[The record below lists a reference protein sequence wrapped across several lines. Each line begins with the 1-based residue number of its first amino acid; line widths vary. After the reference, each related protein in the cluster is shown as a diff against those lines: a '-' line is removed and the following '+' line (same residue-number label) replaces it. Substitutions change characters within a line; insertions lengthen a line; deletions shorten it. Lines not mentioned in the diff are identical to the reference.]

1 MEKIKSITLLL
12 LNAIVLSI
20 ILGKLFIPIL
30 KKMYIGQNIREE
42 GPKEHYKKSG
52 TPTMGGIII
61 LLTIIILSIIYLPK
75 DLKLLIIIIGSLGFG
90 FVGFID
96 DFLKLVMKRSLGLSA
111 KGKLLL
117 QFAISFI
124 VIYLLKKELGVDY
137 DKVIL
142 PFSKNTIHLGYS
154 IFIIYPFIMLGTV
167 NAVNLTDGLDGLVST
182 VTLPV
187 LGFLLVASNH
197 DLSTSG
203 IVIITFG
210 ALLGFLVFNSNKAS
224 VFMGDT
230 GSMLLGGLIT
240 TIALMYNMALFIP
253 IFGFIYLIEA
263 LSVIIQVISYKTR
276 NKKRVFLMS
285 PIHHH
290 YELKGY
296 NEQKI
301 VTAFSVISVI
311 CCLIATNLL

>member
-111 KGKLLL
+111 KANYSYNLP
-117 QFAISFI
+117 
-124 VIYLLKKELGVDY
+124 YLL
-137 DKVIL
+137 
-142 PFSKNTIHLGYS
+142 
-154 IFIIYPFIMLGTV
+154 
-167 NAVNLTDGLDGLVST
+167 
-182 VTLPV
+182 
-187 LGFLLVASNH
+187 
-197 DLSTSG
+197 
-203 IVIITFG
+203 
-210 ALLGFLVFNSNKAS
+210 
-224 VFMGDT
+224 
-230 GSMLLGGLIT
+230 
-240 TIALMYNMALFIP
+240 
-253 IFGFIYLIEA
+253 
-263 LSVIIQVISYKTR
+263 
-276 NKKRVFLMS
+276 
-285 PIHHH
+285 
-290 YELKGY
+290 
-296 NEQKI
+296 
-301 VTAFSVISVI
+301 
-311 CCLIATNLL
+311 